1 MLLPVSGFMNYSNSF
16 ENTDCA
22 FCDFRTDCRWSRQKI
37 PFVLKVVM
45 CVGGRG
51 KKSGWI
57 STWINKWW
65 WDSGG
70 KEVRRGKKK
79 NSPIWAERT
88 GCSKQLFDKR
98 SLMDRFGRIVSV
110 HCTFSIHNWL
120 IAQTSY
126 ARRWAY
132 LAGSLEPAVKT
143 INSECILNLRFNLL
157 MLFHN
162 NNSDL
167 DIENRMLCW
176 ARINAFMFSL
186 SSGGRTSSNLLE
198 HVCFC
203 D

>member
-1 MLLPVSGFMNYSNSF
+1 MWEVEERKVAEFPLGLTNDDGILVG
-16 ENTDCA
+16 
-22 FCDFRTDCRWSRQKI
+22 RRWE
-37 PFVLKVVM
+37 
-45 CVGGRG
+45 GE
-51 KKSGWI
+51 KK
-57 STWINKWW
+57 
-65 WDSGG
+65 D
-70 KEVRRGKKK
+70 
-79 NSPIWAERT
+79 SPIWAERT
-88 GCSKQLFDKR
+88 GCSKQPFDKR

-126 ARRWAY
+126 TRRWAY

-143 INSECILNLRFNLL
+143 INPECILNLCFNLL

-186 SSGGRTSSNLLE
+186 SSGGRTS
-198 HVCFC
+198 FWK
-203 D
+203 